1 MDSPWA
7 PLRGRQHP
15 RFRTTAPPRGSGRL
29 PGPGGG
35 GGGWGD
41 GRAKSLRGPD
51 GCRHNAGVR
60 VARSVTAVV
69 IAALT
74 GCGAE
79 LDPNQL
85 RDAAAAPDVV
95 DAEVVDAP
103 ADARACEGGDAR
115 VVSNGACLVV
125 YRTPA
130 TYAGAQAACAS
141 LSARLVV
148 IASAQTNQ
156 SVTTPIGGVQA
167 FVGPGDPASVWKA
180 RNWGTGGL
188 PGRRAGRLRGRSPW
202 PGIPARTAC
211 SRCTR
216 RDRSPACSGLRGSS
230 PRGRLRRNRCTCSV
244 CSSRRRR
251 RALGAFRG
259 EVGGAP

>member
-1 MDSPWA
+1 M
-7 PLRGRQHP
+7 RQ
-15 RFRTTAPPRGSGRL
+15 
-29 PGPGGG
+29 
-35 GGGWGD
+35 
-41 GRAKSLRGPD
+41 
-51 GCRHNAGVR
+51 
-60 VARSVTAVV
+60 ARPVTALV

-85 RDAAAAPDVV
+85 RDAAAVADVMDVV

-103 ADARACEGGDAR
+103 ADARACAGGDAR

-156 SVTTPIGGVQA
+156 AVTALIGGVTA
-167 FVGPGDPASVWKA
+167 FVGATDAVTEDTFLWSSGAGLTFT
-180 RNWGTGGL
+180 NW
-188 PGRRAGRLRGRSPW
+188 RAGEPNNGNGGFEEDCMVVEGARGGTW
-202 PGIPARTAC
+202 D
-211 SRCTR
+211 
-216 RDRSPACSGLRGSS
+216 DRPCAPPPIGAGAYAY
-230 PRGRLRRNRCTCSV
+230 V
-244 CSSRRRR
+244 C
-251 RALGAFRG
+251 
-259 EVGGAP
+259 EY